1 MSNRVA
7 IRIKENGIA
16 VVTLN
21 RPEKMNAIDLEM
33 FQAITAAGESLMNNR
48 AVKAVVIHGE
58 GAGFCAGLD
67 LSNFAEEGPSGMALG
82 SPEIGKAPNLYQK
95 VAWVWKEVPVPVIAA
110 VHGVCFGGG
119 LQISLGADMR
129 YVHPDTKFSIM
140 ESKWGLVPDMAG
152 TQILRDLCRVDIAK
166 ELTFTGRVFSGEQ
179 AVQYGI
185 ATEVASDPLAKAME
199 VAESIVALSPDAMVY
214 AKQLFEEGWQCSR
227 EDGLLLEETLQ
238 AKLIGS
244 DNQKEAIRA
253 GMQKSQGNFE
263 LRMQDAFYEGEL
275 IK

>member
-1 MSNRVA
+1 MSNRVVVK
-7 IRIKENGIA
+7 IQENGIA
-16 VVTLN
+16 VVSLN

-33 FQAITAAGESLMNNR
+33 FQEITAAGESLMNNR

-58 GAGFCAGLD
+58 GSGFCAGLD
-67 LSNFAEEGPSGMALG
+67 LNFFSEGGPAGMALG
-82 SPEIGKAPNLYQK
+82 SPEIGKAPNVYQK

-119 LQISLGADMR
+119 LQIALGADIR
-129 YVHPDTKFSIM
+129 YVHPETKFSIM
-140 ESKWGLVPDMAG
+140 ESKWGLIPDMAG

-166 ELTFTGRVFSGEQ
+166 ELTFTGRIFSGEQ
-179 AVQYGI
+179 AEQYGI
-185 ATEVASDPLAKAME
+185 ATEVAIDPLAKAME
-199 VAESIVALSPDAMVY
+199 VAESIVALNPDAMVY
-214 AKQLFEEGWQCSR
+214 AKQLFEEGWQGSR

-244 DNQKEAIRA
+244 DNQTEAIRS
-253 GMQKSQGNFE
+253 GMEKSQGNYK